1 MTGAYCLYAADGWPL
16 YVGSSRN
23 VERRIREHRRGDWGA
38 EIADAE
44 TFPCDSWAEALR
56 LEKVL
61 IKDLNPT
68 HNHQGLDPME
78 QAKTPAEFAE
88 VLGVTS

>member
-1 MTGAYCLYAADGWPL
+1 MIGVYSITGRDGWPL

-23 VERRIREHRRGDWGA
+23 VERRIREHRRGEWGA
-38 EIADAE
+38 EIGRVE
-44 TFPCDSWAEALR
+44 MLPCDSWTDALR

-68 HNHQGLDPME
+68 HNHQGLDPLE
-78 QAKTPAEFAE
+78 QAATFAEFAE